1 MNHQFPGSR
10 SPGSGAIGPFYNPQ
24 KDAPNP
30 NNPTLYQPPP
40 QPTLPF
46 PASSAS
52 KSYIARSNILEL
64 KPPANNTS
72 AYVKNATEGPVGAG
86 KFGGGNVTS
95 PTSAYSAA
103 NYQGFTSPY
112 QPKLSSE
119 MVKSL
124 IHENAKLPEQGLAF
138 TPPPEKPSFLAN
150 TPTRRAPRMSEPLQF
165 DSNPVHKPYEYR
177 PNTEPPSDSPG
188 IQKRFREPKDFETQF
203 FKHRQGG
210 QQNEEK

>member
-10 SPGSGAIGPFYNPQ
+10 SPGSASISPFYNPQ

-46 PASSAS
+46 QANTSS
-52 KSYIARSNILEL
+52 KSYIARSNIMDL
-64 KPPANNTS
+64 KAPGNNTS
-72 AYVKNATEGPVGAG
+72 AYVKNGVEGSVVTG

-95 PTSAYSAA
+95 PTSAYSTN
-103 NYQGFTSPY
+103 NYQGFNSPY

-124 IHENAKLPEQGLAF
+124 IHENAKLPEQTIAF
-138 TPPPEKPSFLAN
+138 TPPPEKPNFLSN

-165 DSNPVHKPYEYR
+165 DSNSNQKPYEYKQ
-177 PNTEPPSDSPG
+177 NT
-188 IQKRFREPKDFETQF
+188 
-203 FKHRQGG
+203 
-210 QQNEEK
+210 

>member
-46 PASSAS
+46 PANSSS
-52 KSYIARSNILEL
+52 KSYIARSNIMDL

-72 AYVKNATEGPVGAG
+72 AYVKNPTEGPVGAG
-86 KFGGGNVTS
+86 KFGGNNVTS
-95 PTSAYSAA
+95 PTSAYSST

-124 IHENAKLPEQGLAF
+124 IHENASSARL
-138 TPPPEKPSFLAN
+138 
-150 TPTRRAPRMSEPLQF
+150 RAAAR
-165 DSNPVHKPYEYR
+165 
-177 PNTEPPSDSPG
+177 
-188 IQKRFREPKDFETQF
+188 
-203 FKHRQGG
+203 RQGMRTMREDG
-210 QQNEEK
+210 VRKVLAGLTTIEEVVSVTVGDLD